1 MKKIIK
7 KIDTDKYE
15 IIDESKNETKVVDSL
30 ELERTIIHMEKE
42 YSELEKLIQEQKDL
56 LKEIKKQ

>member
-15 IIDESKNETKVVDSL
+15 IIDESKNEIKVVDSL